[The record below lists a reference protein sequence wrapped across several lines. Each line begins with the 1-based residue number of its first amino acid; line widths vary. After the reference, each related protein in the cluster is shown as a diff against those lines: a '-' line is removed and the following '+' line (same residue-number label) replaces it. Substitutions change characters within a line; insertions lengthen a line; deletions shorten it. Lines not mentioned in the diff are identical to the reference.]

1 MKVALV
7 FGTRPEAIK
16 MAPLIPALRRAGIEV
31 RVVSTGQHREMLQPI
46 LSWFEITVDT
56 DLNLMKPGQSLAEL
70 SARAL
75 VALDRTFVQERPA
88 LVMVQGDT
96 TTAMA
101 AALAAFYQRIPV
113 GHVEAGLRTYNP
125 YSPWPEEVNRNLIS
139 KLASYHFAP
148 TASNQTNLL
157 REQIR
162 PESIFVTGNTVI
174 DALLYSSR
182 KIDATPVVPAGLE
195 SFFVGPLQQRR
206 LVAITGHRRENLGE
220 GFISICRAITK
231 LAADFPDDYF
241 VYPVHLNPGV
251 RQVVMPMLSNQPN
264 ILLIDPLGY
273 AEFVS
278 LMKRSYLILSD
289 SGGVQEEA
297 PSLGKP
303 VLVMRDTTE
312 RPEGVAA
319 GAVRLVGTDEKKIVD
334 EVERLLHQP
343 VAYQAMVAREN
354 PYGDGQAAERIVNL
368 LLKNSLA

>member
-1 MKVALV
+1 
-7 FGTRPEAIK
+7 
-16 MAPLIPALRRAGIEV
+16 MAPLIPAFREAGIDV
-31 RVVSTGQHREMLQPI
+31 RVISTGQHREMLQPI
-46 LSWFEITVDT
+46 ISWFGLAIDVDL
-56 DLNLMKPGQSLAEL
+56 DLMKADQSLAEL

-75 VALDRTFVQERPA
+75 VALDRTFAQERPA

-195 SFFVGPLQQRR
+195 SFFVGPLRQRR
-206 LVAITGHRRENLGE
+206 LVVITGHRRENLGE
-220 GFISICRAITK
+220 GFISICRAITR
-231 LAADFPDDYF
+231 LAAHFPDDYF

-251 RQVVMPMLSNQPN
+251 RQIVMPMLSNQSN

-303 VLVMRDTTE
+303 VLVMRENTE

-319 GAVRLVGTDEKKIVD
+319 GSVKLVGTNEIMIFEAVSALLSSATNYKKMA
-334 EVERLLHQP
+334 ETS
-343 VAYQAMVAREN
+343 N
-354 PYGDGQAAERIVNL
+354 PYGNGRAAETIV
-368 LLKNSLA
+368 KSVSAIFATK